1 MRKYLI
7 AVLLAAFVAVVYAA
21 PAQADVAFCRD
32 VARPPAKAS
41 CAATA
46 TEEHVEFASVRVGA
60 KSKLRFGIDCAKGS
74 HELHVSGKLRGT
86 VKRVLRLPLGA
97 EQWNEC
103 TADIRV
109 RGTKLTDRF
118 GRVVARGGIVLFGN
132 Q

>member
-7 AVLLAAFVAVVYAA
+7 AVLLVAFVAVVYAA

-46 TEEHVEFASVRVGA
+46 TEEHVSLATIRVGQ
-60 KSKLRFGIDCAKGS
+60 KSKLRWGIVCVKGN
-74 HELHVSGKLRGT
+74 HELHVSGKLRGS
-86 VKRVLRLPLGA
+86 VKRVLRIPLGT

-103 TADIRV
+103 VGGVRV